1 MKSFKKSAKRGIK
14 TFLCILLIIVCT
26 LSVIQKAFIVPIH
39 NVFDEMY
46 YSALS
51 SIIDNNFIP
60 WGRWITGCEYGTVGV
75 YAPNG
80 GTLDMTDKSDAERG
94 IFYRRYRENHLE
106 KREQITIYV
115 YFEKKI
121 LHYTFT
127 INEEKEDA
135 PSEGKYSE
143 DYPRSI
149 IWSYDYYVD
158 KKTMYRNGPVLNYTE
173 GEEEIQTT
181 DEEQIASFLQENG
194 YDKTAEEYEHYFLYD
209 KIIHDWTLGNL
220 FRSKYA
226 TWWIGSVKFVDG
238 PPPQEAA

>member
-1 MKSFKKSAKRGIK
+1 MNLVKKTVKIL
-14 TFLCILLIIVCT
+14 LCILLIIVCT

-115 YFEKKI
+115 YFEKK
-121 LHYTFT
+121 FC
-127 INEEKEDA
+127 
-135 PSEGKYSE
+135 
-143 DYPRSI
+143 
-149 IWSYDYYVD
+149 
-158 KKTMYRNGPVLNYTE
+158 
-173 GEEEIQTT
+173 
-181 DEEQIASFLQENG
+181 
-194 YDKTAEEYEHYFLYD
+194 
-209 KIIHDWTLGNL
+209 IIHLRLTKKKKMLHRKENIRKTILG
-220 FRSKYA
+220 
-226 TWWIGSVKFVDG
+226 
-238 PPPQEAA
+238 Q

>member
-1 MKSFKKSAKRGIK
+1 MSKIKKVFKII
-14 TFLCILLIIVCT
+14 FVILLIAVCVF
-26 LSVIQKAFIVPIH
+26 SVVQKAFIVQIH

-158 KKTMYRNGPVLNYTE
+158 KKTMYRNGPILYYTSGKE
-173 GEEEIQTT
+173 RIRTT
-181 DEEQIASFLQENG
+181 DEELITAFFQEQG
-194 YDKTAEEYEHYFLYD
+194 LTKTAEEYEHYFLYD
-209 KIIHDWTLGNL
+209 KIIRDWTWGNRLG
-220 FRSKYA
+220 SKYS

-238 PPPQEAA
+238 SPPEEAA